1 MALPQ
6 TNGTKSQDHYG
17 TKNTDHPA
25 INYKRYKCCTTFE
38 MKRKDLLGIIPEQF
52 KGQALEVEAS
62 QVSDIETAAQ
72 SLYELAKKKLFS
84 VNDWHEIVAGLT
96 ARFQIV
102 DQDGNEVSRKVNKGD
117 YLRINI
123 PGPGNKEGDGYD
135 WVVVEDLKEIN
146 KEDFQSAGFR
156 VRPTEN
162 PFGKKNE
169 TAHFYSNE
177 TTSSFII
184 TRENVTVVSWIV
196 DRNMKPNTE
205 SESVVDKVRDV
216 MVGVSGIAGFSKVQW
231 QGLADGLLEI

>member
-1 MALPQ
+1 
-6 TNGTKSQDHYG
+6 
-17 TKNTDHPA
+17 
-25 INYKRYKCCTTFE
+25 

-62 QVSDIETAAQ
+62 QVSDTETAAQ

-135 WVVVEDLKEIN
+135 WVVVEELKEIN

>member
-1 MALPQ
+1 
-6 TNGTKSQDHYG
+6 
-17 TKNTDHPA
+17 
-25 INYKRYKCCTTFE
+25 

-62 QVSDIETAAQ
+62 QVSDTETAAQ

-84 VNDWHEIVAGLT
+84 VNDWHKIVAGLT

-102 DQDGNEVSRKVNKGD
+102 DRDGNEVSRKVNKGD

-184 TRENVTVVSWIV
+184 IRENVTVVSWIV

>member
-1 MALPQ
+1 
-6 TNGTKSQDHYG
+6 
-17 TKNTDHPA
+17 
-25 INYKRYKCCTTFE
+25 

-62 QVSDIETAAQ
+62 QVSDTETAAQ

-184 TRENVTVVSWIV
+184 IRENVTVVSWIV